1 MKQVMQNAYYWLKN
15 DVLVALLHVLRL
27 YSMIRPQL
35 ESKYR
40 FSQVMTVHISLAS
53 DGIKCYIPRVSL
65 SIGNIISLLLMTCL
79 LNSTLHL

>member
-35 ESKYR
+35 ESKIQILP
-40 FSQVMTVHISLAS
+40 SN
-53 DGIKCYIPRVSL
+53 D
-65 SIGNIISLLLMTCL
+65 
-79 LNSTLHL
+79 STYLFGKQWN